1 MTSDPQNRFLG
12 SRVWLAAFLAVAI
25 LLLAGGD
32 WYYRAETE
40 AVRGENA
47 ETLAAI
53 GEIKCAQI
61 RQWRIERLGDANRAA
76 HDPALREAVLARK
89 RTPAAPIDRD
99 LLRERLELER
109 SGGLYASVAA
119 FSPDGQPLATTEAAP
134 PPAPEEL
141 RRTFAAALSS
151 PGAVLGEFFR
161 AADGLIYLDTAV
173 AVRDPT
179 GRTLALLILRNKA
192 DDNLFRIVRFWPTPS
207 PTAET
212 LLVQRSGDDVVFL
225 NELRHQAKTALIL
238 RAPLTRL
245 DLPAVQA
252 SLGRQGSFEGT
263 DYRGVRVLAN
273 LRPVPD
279 SPWSM
284 VTKIDADEILATT
297 RHRTRVTIAIV
308 ALLIGLAGTVAAYG
322 HKWRQTHLLRSLF
335 EAERRQR
342 EAHEAFRTTLYSI
355 GDGVI
360 TTDKLGR
367 VREMNRVA
375 EQLTGWREAEAQSR
389 TLEEVF
395 HIVNETTRA
404 KVENPVSTVLREG
417 TIVGLANHMVLIS
430 RHGTECPIADSA
442 APIRVQDGG
451 TASGVVLI
459 FRDQSTERAATK
471 AIRESEERFRQ
482 VQKMEAVGQL
492 AGGVAHDFNNI
503 LASMLLQL
511 GLLQEESAL
520 GPDIHRALKEL
531 EKQVQRGA
539 TLTRQLLAFSRQQ
552 AMELKSVDLNEVL
565 AGLLPMLRRLLG
577 EAVVVSL
584 RGEIALPSIVADA
597 SLLELAI
604 INLCVN
610 ARDAM
615 APGGHL
621 TLHPEVVEVSAKMAA
636 AKAEAQA
643 GRFVCLSVT
652 DTGCGMDEATQ
663 KRIFEPFF
671 TTKGVGQGTGLGL
684 ATVHGILKQHRG
696 WIEVESAVGRGST
709 FRVYLPVTDSI
720 PPPASAPEKPRES
733 AGRNELI
740 LLVED
745 EAAVRLVVA
754 EMLRRHGYRVL
765 VAADGPEAV
774 ALWGDHRTEIAVLFT
789 DMVMPGGMTG
799 RDLADRL
806 RSDRPELKVIIY
818 TGYSQKIAAQPLDAQ
833 SHIALLHKPAHSAQ
847 ILDAIRR
854 SIDHR

>member
-1 MTSDPQNRFLG
+1 
-12 SRVWLAAFLAVAI
+12 
-25 LLLAGGD
+25 
-32 WYYRAETE
+32 
-40 AVRGENA
+40 
-47 ETLAAI
+47 
-53 GEIKCAQI
+53 
-61 RQWRIERLGDANRAA
+61 
-76 HDPALREAVLARK
+76 
-89 RTPAAPIDRD
+89 
-99 LLRERLELER
+99 
-109 SGGLYASVAA
+109 
-119 FSPDGQPLATTEAAP
+119 
-134 PPAPEEL
+134 
-141 RRTFAAALSS
+141 
-151 PGAVLGEFFR
+151 
-161 AADGLIYLDTAV
+161 
-173 AVRDPT
+173 
-179 GRTLALLILRNKA
+179 
-192 DDNLFRIVRFWPTPS
+192 
-207 PTAET
+207 
-212 LLVQRSGDDVVFL
+212 
-225 NELRHQAKTALIL
+225 
-238 RAPLTRL
+238 
-245 DLPAVQA
+245 
-252 SLGRQGSFEGT
+252 
-263 DYRGVRVLAN
+263 
-273 LRPVPD
+273 
-279 SPWSM
+279 
-284 VTKIDADEILATT
+284 
-297 RHRTRVTIAIV
+297 
-308 ALLIGLAGTVAAYG
+308 
-322 HKWRQTHLLRSLF
+322 
-335 EAERRQR
+335 
-342 EAHEAFRTTLYSI
+342 
-355 GDGVI
+355 
-360 TTDKLGR
+360 
-367 VREMNRVA
+367 
-375 EQLTGWREAEAQSR
+375 
-389 TLEEVF
+389 
-395 HIVNETTRA
+395 
-404 KVENPVSTVLREG
+404 
-417 TIVGLANHMVLIS
+417 
-430 RHGTECPIADSA
+430 
-442 APIRVQDGG
+442 
-451 TASGVVLI
+451 
-459 FRDQSTERAATK
+459 
-471 AIRESEERFRQ
+471 
-482 VQKMEAVGQL
+482 
-492 AGGVAHDFNNI
+492 
-503 LASMLLQL
+503 
-511 GLLQEESAL
+511 
-520 GPDIHRALKEL
+520 
-531 EKQVQRGA
+531 
-539 TLTRQLLAFSRQQ
+539 
-552 AMELKSVDLNEVL
+552 MELKSVDLNEVL